1 MNKCLNTLTIRL
13 VIIWV
18 FLIPGIPLFA
28 SDVKF
33 YNANSTY
40 GASMR
45 EAFSICKDDNGFLWV
60 SSRTGVFRFSE
71 SDYRIYQLPFNTANI
86 ISTGIVYANAVL
98 LAYTNNGQ
106 LFIYDELHDRFD
118 LLLDLRSL
126 LDFNYISINDIV
138 IDNKQTIWIP
148 TSVGLYTY
156 QQEQLNLVRDEL
168 NVDIKYIIPYDESQ
182 LFIATEKELK
192 FLNANTQYCESL
204 LSLETNGNYLQ
215 ISKLFY
221 QKRTGKLWI
230 GTFHD
235 GLFYYNLREK
245 QLVKIPV
252 EYFPR
257 QSVLAIE
264 EYSDSTLFIG
274 IDGQGI
280 WELTDNGDSVLNIL
294 KEDVD
299 NPFSLQGD
307 GVYDILPDENKVWVA
322 TFSGGLSF
330 FEKESPLVNLI
341 DHKINNPNSLVN
353 NHVNNVL
360 EDKKG
365 DIWFATNNGI
375 SRWKSAVNKW
385 DTYYPNKRQEK
396 GQVFLALCEDNQ
408 GNIWIGGYSSGF
420 CVLDRNTGEELTFY
434 FQKAGELQSPI
445 EHIYDIFRDS
455 EGDIWLVGIHN
466 VICYLTA
473 EKRFHEYTSQPAI
486 SVAEL
491 SPGKILLACTYGL
504 LLLDKTSGDLD
515 LLLDGYLIQDLL
527 VVDKEIWLAT
537 QGDGLIRYN
546 VESRTSQQITTESGL
561 PSDYV
566 NSILYSGDYLW
577 VGTEKG
583 LCQLTLLGCKIQTYS
598 SVLAFSGFAFN
609 ANSCTQLKNG
619 NLIYGTNK
627 GALMFTP
634 DKLYHNQPN
643 GHIFFQDIHVS
654 GRSIRENPGL
664 LRNIPVNNQTN
675 LSLQY
680 YQNTLALELL
690 PIGLSAAGIK
700 FSWKLEGL
708 DTEWSLPSSLQMIT
722 YTHIPNG
729 DFQLRIRMYDSTLSQ
744 MIDERSLQLHIIPP
758 FWKTWWF
765 RLVIAILILS
775 VFIYLLR
782 AYTNR
787 LQQKHARDKIRFF
800 TNMAHD
806 IRTSLTLINA
816 PVEELNKDPDL
827 SARSRYYL
835 DLATVQSD
843 RLSLVATQLLDFQ
856 KVDTGKEQL
865 LLSTVDI
872 VKLLYQR
879 VHIFETSAKKKKIE
893 LIVSSNRDNYIT
905 AIDEVKIEK
914 VIDNLLSNA
923 IKYSY
928 PDSQVKIALLFTGKE
943 WSLAVEDDGI
953 GITDE
958 AKSKLFRE
966 FHRADN
972 AVNAKIVGSGI
983 GLLLVKEYV
992 AMHEGGV
999 FWESKVNEGSLFK
1012 ITIPF
1017 KEMNVLPE
1025 VEFTDILPEDAEIN
1039 HEPFVVDETNENHKD
1054 THILIVEDNDDL
1066 QEFLKVAFQ
1075 EQYKITTAN
1084 DGQEAWELISKKN
1097 YDLVIS
1103 DIMMPRMNGFELC
1116 ERIKFTFE
1124 TSHIPVIL
1132 LTALSEKTRQLE
1144 GLGLGADDY
1153 VTKPFDMSIL
1163 KQRIRSILIN
1173 RRIIREKAWRL
1184 VTQPEDEQPVLS
1196 NKLNDR
1202 FVKKAIE
1209 TIRKNMADPAF
1220 GKDEFASVMH
1230 VSSSLLYKKLKALT
1244 DQSPSDFIKTIRLN
1258 YAMELLQSHKYTIT
1272 EVSELSGFSSSSYF
1286 STVFK
1291 KNFGKLPTDV

>member
-1 MNKCLNTLTIRL
+1 M
-13 VIIWV
+13 IWV
-18 FLIPGIPLFA
+18 FFIPVISLFA
-28 SDVKF
+28 SDIKF
-33 YNANSTY
+33 YNASLTH

-45 EAFSICKDDNGFLWV
+45 EAFSICKDDKGFLWV
-60 SSRTGVFRFSE
+60 SSKTGILRISG
-71 SDYRIYQLPFNTANI
+71 SDYKTYQLPFNSANI
-86 ISTGIVYANAVL
+86 ISTGIIYANTVL

-106 LFIYDELHDRFD
+106 LFIYDEIYDRFN
-118 LLLDLRSL
+118 LLADLRIL
-126 LDFNYISINDIV
+126 LEFNYLSINKIF
-138 IDNKQTIWIP
+138 IDKEQELWIP
-148 TSVGLYTY
+148 TSIGLYRY
-156 QQEQLNLVRDEL
+156 KQGQLNLVRDEL

-182 LFIATEKELK
+182 LFVATEKELK
-192 FLNANTQYCESL
+192 LLNSNTQHCENL
-204 LSLETNGNYLQ
+204 LSLEMNGNYLQ
-215 ISKLFY
+215 VSRLFY

-230 GTFHD
+230 GTFHN
-235 GLFYYNLREK
+235 GLFHYDLKEK
-245 QLVKIPV
+245 QLVKLPI
-252 EYFPR
+252 ECFPE
-257 QSVLAIE
+257 QSILAIA
-264 EYSDSTLFIG
+264 EYSDSTLLIG

-307 GVYDILPDENKVWVA
+307 GVYDILCDEKKVWVA

-353 NHVNNVL
+353 NHVNKVL

-375 SRWKSAVNKW
+375 SRWKSTVNKW

-408 GNIWIGGYSSGF
+408 GNIWTGGYSSGF

-434 FQKAGELQSPI
+434 SQKAGELKSPV
-445 EHIYDIFRDS
+445 EHIYDIFKDS
-455 EGDIWLVGIHN
+455 EGDVWLVGIHN

-491 SPGKILLACTYGL
+491 SPGKMLLACTYGL
-504 LLLDKTSGDLD
+504 LLLDKASGDLD
-515 LLLDGYLIQDLL
+515 LLLEGHLIQDLL
-527 VVDKEIWLAT
+527 VIDKEIWLAT
-537 QGDGLIRYN
+537 QGNGLIRYN
-546 VESRTSQQITTESGL
+546 MENRSSQQITTESGL

-577 VGTEKG
+577 AGTEKG
-583 LCQLTLLGCKIQTYS
+583 LCQLTISGCKIHTYS

-609 ANSCTQLKNG
+609 TNACTQLKNE
-619 NLIYGTNK
+619 NLIYGTNR
-627 GALMFTP
+627 GAVMFTP
-634 DKLYHNQPN
+634 DKLYYNEPN
-643 GHIFFQDIHVS
+643 GRIFFQDIHVA

-664 LRNIPVNNQTN
+664 LRNIPVNNQTK

-680 YQNTLALELL
+680 YQNTLTLELL
-690 PIGLSAAGIK
+690 PIGLASAGIK
-700 FSWKLEGL
+700 YSWKLEGL
-708 DTEWSLPSSLQMIT
+708 DTEWGLPSSLPMIA

-765 RLVIAILILS
+765 RLSMVIVILS
-775 VFIYLLR
+775 VIIYLLR
-782 AYTNR
+782 AYTNQ

-835 DLATVQSD
+835 DLATVQSE

-865 LLSTVDI
+865 RLSTVDI
-872 VKLLYQR
+872 IKLLYQR
-879 VHIFETSAKKKKIE
+879 VYIFETSAKKKKIE
-893 LIVSSNRDNYIT
+893 LIVSSDRENYIT
-905 AIDEVKIEK
+905 AIDAVKIEK

-928 PDSQVKIALLFTGKE
+928 PDSQVKITLSLTEKE
-943 WSLAVEDDGI
+943 WSLTVKDEGI
-953 GITDE
+953 GVTDE
-958 AKSKLFRE
+958 AKNKLFRE

-992 AMHEGGV
+992 TMHEGKV
-999 FWESKVNEGSLFK
+999 FFDSKENNGSLFK
-1012 ITIPF
+1012 VTIPF
-1017 KEMNVLPE
+1017 KEANVLPSIE
-1025 VEFTDILPEDAEIN
+1025 LHTLPEDYDANPEPPVIN
-1039 HEPFVVDETNENHKD
+1039 HTNENHKD
-1054 THILIVEDNDDL
+1054 IHILIVEDNDDL
-1066 QEFLKVAFQ
+1066 QRFLKVTFQ

-1084 DGQEAWELISKKN
+1084 NGYDAWELISKKN
-1097 YDLVIS
+1097 PDLVIS
-1103 DIMMPRMNGFELC
+1103 DILMPRMNGFELC
-1116 ERIKFTFE
+1116 ERIKSTFE

-1132 LTALSEKTRQLE
+1132 LTALSERARQLE

-1153 VTKPFDMSIL
+1153 VTKPFDISIL
-1163 KQRIRSILIN
+1163 KQRIHSILKN
-1173 RRIIREKAWRL
+1173 RKIIREKAWKL
-1184 VTQPEDEQPVLS
+1184 ITQTDDAQPVLS
-1196 NKLNDR
+1196 NELNDQ
-1202 FVKKAIE
+1202 FVKKAVE
-1209 TIRKNMADPAF
+1209 AIRKNMADPAF
-1220 GKDEFASVMH
+1220 GKDEFASAMY
-1230 VSSSLLYKKLKALT
+1230 VSPSLLYKKLKALT

-1272 EVSELSGFSSSSYF
+1272 EVSELCGFSSSSYF

-1291 KNFGKLPTDV
+1291 KNFGKLPTDI